1 MSQIKHGRLGEGEE
15 VVSKGRG
22 QFRKAGG
29 GILKGASREQDL
41 AEFLCAHERFFRGGF
56 NLTQDNLAQN
66 AFRGELEGQVIIY
79 LDSFALILATVQ
91 F

>member
-41 AEFLCAHERFFRGGF
+41 AEFLCAHERFLGVG
-56 NLTQDNLAQN
+56 
-66 AFRGELEGQVIIY
+66 
-79 LDSFALILATVQ
+79 LI
-91 F
+91 